1 MGMFVRSEALSI
13 LKESTVYGG
22 KSESKGSEDSLAQS
36 DGPQSPGAKGWR
48 EEMGDEG
55 EGGQGVE
62 TVKKKGIKG
71 WFKEIFASNEM
82 GKKEVEAMVFQFQRM
97 DA

>member
-1 MGMFVRSEALSI
+1 MGMFVRSEALSM
-13 LKESTVYGG
+13 LKGSTVYGG
-22 KSESKGSEDSLAQS
+22 KGESKGSEDSLVQS

-62 TVKKKGIKG
+62 TVQRKGIKG

-82 GKKEVEAMVFQFQRM
+82 DRKQVEAMVFQFQRM